1 MKGYLSNNNAFVI
14 DYKNNQKSMR
24 ELKNRNGE
32 LRLGVLRKL
41 PSQLGEKWNQQ
52 LNKMN
57 ISNKKIRDISIRI
70 L

>member
-14 DYKNNQKSMR
+14 DYKNNRKSMR

-32 LRLGVLRKL
+32 LRMGVLRKL

-57 ISNKKIRDISIRI
+57 ISNKKIKK
-70 L
+70 

>member
-14 DYKNNQKSMR
+14 DYKNNRKSMS

-32 LRLGVLRKL
+32 LRIGVLRKL

-57 ISNKKIRDISIRI
+57 ISNKKIKK
-70 L
+70 